1 MGCGMVL
8 TRRQARVAAL
18 RSGKAPSPLASPMHS
33 PVSPVPRDH
42 RSALH
47 HASATEAEPLHALAT
62 KSCWLGNVFVSYA
75 LAASYGGSDRSL
87 DARKLF
93 DESRNNVFG
102 NTVLAGYV
110 NAGKWVPV
118 LEFASKLLEL
128 GLQVD
133 GYTMMAVVRACGDLA
148 DADSGSQAHGQS
160 IRRVR
165 SVELDVFLTS
175 ALVDIKKSRNIPWF
189 LTVCCN
195 TLGHAIVHNL
205 AFLYLQLLGLLRAM
219 TNF

>member
-1 MGCGMVL
+1 MGYGVVL

-18 RSGKAPSPLASPMHS
+18 RFGKAPSPLASPMHS
-33 PVSPVPRDH
+33 PVSPVPQDH

-62 KSCWLGNVFVSYA
+62 RSGWLGNVFMSYA
-75 LAASYGGSDRSL
+75 LATSYGGSGRSL
-87 DARKLF
+87 DTCKLF
-93 DESRNNVFG
+93 DKSPVRNNIFG
-102 NTVLAGYV
+102 NSVLAGYV

-118 LEFASKLLEL
+118 LEFASKLLEF

-133 GYTMMAVVRACGDLA
+133 GYTMMAMVRACGDLA

-175 ALVDIKKSRNIPWF
+175 ALVDIK
-189 LTVCCN
+189 VCFI
-195 TLGHAIVHNL
+195 T
-205 AFLYLQLLGLLRAM
+205 RALFFC
-219 TNF
+219 TNN

>member
-1 MGCGMVL
+1 MGCDMVL
-8 TRRQARVAAL
+8 TRRQERVAAL

-33 PVSPVPRDH
+33 PVSPVPWDH
-42 RSALH
+42 CSALH
-47 HASATEAEPLHALAT
+47 HASATAAEPLHAIAT
-62 KSCWLGNVFVSYA
+62 RSNWLGNVFVSYA
-75 LAASYGGSDRSL
+75 LAASYGGSGRSL

-93 DESRNNVFG
+93 DESPVRNNVFG

-148 DADSGSQAHGQS
+148 DVDSGSQAHRQS

-175 ALVDIKKSRNIPWF
+175 ALVDIK
-189 LTVCCN
+189 VCFI
-195 TLGHAIVHNL
+195 T
-205 AFLYLQLLGLLRAM
+205 RALFFC
-219 TNF
+219 TNN